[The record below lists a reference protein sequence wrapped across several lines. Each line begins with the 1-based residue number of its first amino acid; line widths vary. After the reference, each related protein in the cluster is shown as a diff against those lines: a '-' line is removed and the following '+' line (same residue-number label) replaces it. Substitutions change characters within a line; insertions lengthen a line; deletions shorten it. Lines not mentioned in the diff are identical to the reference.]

1 MFDNTLQNL
10 FGNQS
15 YVEIFKTSFGTALFI
30 IILISL
36 LVQLIINYAEKCY
49 RWVATILD
57 IQNDFIEYLL
67 KSLRKLA
74 INNIFDFLLERLE
87 LYRHLRQVKRIGYG
101 EGIPLFFSVLII
113 FLYPTDLLSDEWV
126 SITVFTILVIEK
138 LWTIVHLAIAVH
150 HAKQLETA
158 GATCYQEKRFDDSL
172 HFYRQALTIYNQP
185 WIISNKVL
193 DQERAELLE
202 QIALILN
209 NQRRLEEALIHY
221 KRALAFY
228 SRDTLAKDQTLDHTR
243 VRLLYQIAKLFYR
256 LGNRREA
263 RRCCQLI
270 YEQTGKRYELT
281 GSFC

>member
-1 MFDNTLQNL
+1 MFDNTLQNF

-15 YVEIFKTSFGTALFI
+15 YVEIFRTSFGTALFI

-36 LVQLIINYAEKCY
+36 LVHLTINYAEKCY

-138 LWTIVHLAIAVH
+138 LWTITHLAIAVH
-150 HAKQLETA
+150 RAKQLETA
-158 GATCYQEKRFDDSL
+158 GATCYQEKRFNDSL
-172 HFYRQALTIYNQP
+172 HFYRQALSVYSQP
-185 WIISNKVL
+185 RIASNKTL

-202 QIALILN
+202 QIAVTLN
-209 NQRRLEEALIHY
+209 NQRRPEEALIHY
-221 KRALAFY
+221 RRALTLY
-228 SRDTLAKDQTLDHTR
+228 NQDTLAKDQTLDRTR
-243 VRLLYQIAKLFYR
+243 VRLLHQIAKLFYR
-256 LGNRREA
+256 LGNRQEA
-263 RRCCQLI
+263 QKCCRLI
-270 YEQTGKRYELT
+270 YEQTGKRYVLS
-281 GSFC
+281 GSFY